1 VITNQSNINPIS
13 VSLSPQSL
21 DLTANRLRHLEDKL
35 LTLPSLRRLC
45 MRQNLVSSTQEI
57 ENLKSAPTL
66 HLLDLRD
73 NQLEAVPNLS
83 AFTSLTT
90 LDFSYN
96 QIRSLAPLDQLSSDH
111 HHHHN
116 NNDAARPLVELFAAC
131 NKITSVDG
139 LSQLTRLTML
149 ELGSNRIRTTDGLEV
164 MVNLKELWLG
174 QNRITEIGAALSHLT
189 NLKKLSLQSNRLAS
203 MKGLGGCTALEEL
216 YLSHNGLKEIED
228 VDSLVNLKILD
239 VANNNI
245 RSLCSLEKCV
255 PLLTDVWANDN
266 GVESLEE
273 VERCLKPH
281 AERLS
286 CVYLHGCPC
295 AVEQH
300 YKLRMK
306 HLLPKL
312 EQLDDMPI

>member
-1 VITNQSNINPIS
+1 V
-13 VSLSPQSL
+13 
-21 DLTANRLRHLEDKL
+21 
-35 LTLPSLRRLC
+35 
-45 MRQNLVSSTQEI
+45 RQNLVASTQEI

-96 QIRSLAPLDQLSSDH
+96 QIRSLAPLGQLYSDNNN
-111 HHHHN
+111 N
-116 NNDAARPLVELFAAC
+116 NNDDDAPALVELFAAC

-139 LSQLTRLTML
+139 LSKLARLTML
-149 ELGSNRIRTTDGLEV
+149 ELGSNRIKTTDGLEV
-164 MVNLKELWLG
+164 MVNLNQLWLG
-174 QNRITEIGAALSHLT
+174 QNRISEIGAALSHLT

-228 VDSLVNLKILD
+228 VDSLVNIKILD

-245 RSLCSLEKCV
+245 RSLCSLEKCM

-266 GVESLEE
+266 GIESLEE

-286 CVYLHGCPC
+286 CVYLYGCPC

>member
-1 VITNQSNINPIS
+1 
-13 VSLSPQSL
+13 
-21 DLTANRLRHLEDKL
+21 
-35 LTLPSLRRLC
+35 
-45 MRQNLVSSTQEI
+45 M
-57 ENLKSAPTL
+57 
-66 HLLDLRD
+66 
-73 NQLEAVPNLS
+73 PNLS

-96 QIRSLAPLDQLSSDH
+96 QIRSLASLDLLSSG
-111 HHHHN
+111 
-116 NNDAARPLVELFAAC
+116 NDNDNKDAPPLVELFAAC
-131 NKITSVDG
+131 NKITSIDG
-139 LSQLTRLTML
+139 LSHLTRLTML
-149 ELGSNRIRTTDGLEV
+149 ELGSNRIKSTDGLEV
-164 MVNLKELWLG
+164 ITNLRELWLG
-174 QNRITEIGAALSHLT
+174 QNRITDIGAALSSLI

-203 MKGLGGCTALEEL
+203 MKGLEGCTALEEL
-216 YLSHNGLKEIED
+216 YLSHNGLQEIED
-228 VDSLVNLKILD
+228 IHSLVNLKILD
-239 VANNNI
+239 VANNNV

-266 GVESLEE
+266 EMESLEE